1 MSDGDLAVKF
11 FILWRFL
18 PICGVIFILSLMRR
32 KRKKVIAMLIYY
44 LQGPMNRA
52 TAPQKRQLFRDL
64 KYAKGSLKILEI
76 GAGAG
81 ANFQFYHSRTK
92 VTCLEPNEEF
102 KAYILQN
109 GVKTGLSIENITMV
123 RGYAENMDML
133 AADSFDA
140 VVCTF
145 VLCSVRSPS
154 LVLQEVK
161 RVLKPVC
168 FYHLT
173 CLCNKNVLSA
183 LVGCWSSAFIRG
195 IIYKFLNVCPF
206 DYTFLRLVGRLGS
219 RKPVKPHQLGGY
231 RYPNW
236 LS

>member
-32 KRKKVIAMLIYY
+32 KRKKIIAILLYY

-52 TAPQKRQLFRDL
+52 TAAQKRQLFRDL

-109 GVKTGLSIENITMV
+109 GAKTGLSKENITMV

-145 VLCSVRSPS
+145 VLCSVRSTS

-168 FYHLT
+168 
-173 CLCNKNVLSA
+173 
-183 LVGCWSSAFIRG
+183 SSLFHFHFIIHSLNIVTRYRIRG
-195 IIYKFLNVCPF
+195 FRGGGIPPWLENF
-206 DYTFLRLVGRLGS
+206 TS
-219 RKPVKPHQLGGY
+219 RKVFQKSSITFTL
-231 RYPNW
+231 W
-236 LS
+236 LAF